1 MFSNKEPMEKQIK
14 IAAKLYEC
22 RDTAKRFLREE
33 YAERLKPYI
42 AIIKAVMK
50 ANQLDE
56 LEAILKISKTET
68 YQEDGMRQ
76 MLFLAAAVELME
88 PSEEFLN
95 QTKEQ

>member
-1 MFSNKEPMEKQIK
+1 METQIK

-22 RDTAKRFLREE
+22 RDTAKRFFREE
-33 YAERLKPYI
+33 YAEKLKPYI

-56 LEAILKISKTET
+56 LGAILRISKTET
-68 YQEDGMRQ
+68 YQENGMAQ
-76 MLFLAAAVELME
+76 MMFMAAAVEMME

>member
-1 MFSNKEPMEKQIK
+1 MEKEIK

-22 RDTAKRFLREE
+22 RDTAKRFFREE

-42 AIIKAVMK
+42 HIIKEVMK

-56 LEAILKISKTET
+56 LEAILRISKTET
-68 YQEDGMRQ
+68 YQEDGMVQ
-76 MLFLAAAVELME
+76 LLFMAAAVEMME

-95 QTKEQ
+95 QTKDQ